1 MRILWK
7 FLILE
12 ILRIGFGRN
21 NRENV
26 SLYIIMALQIQVKL
40 IQLSINLKI

>member
-12 ILRIGFGRN
+12 ILRIGSGRN
-21 NRENV
+21 NRGNV
-26 SLYIIMALQIQVKL
+26 SLYFIMALQIQGKL
-40 IQLSINLKI
+40 IQLSMSLKI